1 MNNGICPDCNGTCR
15 LPAGDTRY
23 KSVISG
29 YDHKTDTLPC
39 SNCGG
44 QYMFGRPTGKVKLNA
59 AGDPCKHIYTS
70 KNVGRCLTEYVC
82 QHCNDRYQI
91 DSGD

>member
-1 MNNGICPDCNGTCR
+1 
-15 LPAGDTRY
+15 
-23 KSVISG
+23 
-29 YDHKTDTLPC
+29 
-39 SNCGG
+39 
-44 QYMFGRPTGKVKLNA
+44 MFGRPTGKVKLNA